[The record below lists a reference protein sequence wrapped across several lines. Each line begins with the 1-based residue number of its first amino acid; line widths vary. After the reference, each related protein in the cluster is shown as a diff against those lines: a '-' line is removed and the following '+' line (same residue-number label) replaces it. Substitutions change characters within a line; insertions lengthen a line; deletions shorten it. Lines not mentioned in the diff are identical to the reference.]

1 MRSVP
6 ALRASL
12 RRLAARALDF
22 LFTPRCVGCDREG
35 SYLCEPCLG
44 DVPRLQKPYR
54 PGGQPRSGDEAVI
67 ERPRA
72 LSMVYSPFA
81 LEGAIRQAVHDLKYR
96 GVRALARQLGAAMA
110 EHARTV
116 GIQADV
122 LVPVPLHRTRLR
134 ERGYNQAALLADEVG
149 RCLGLPVKAAVVS
162 RVRPGRPQ
170 AVSGGAAQRWEEVRD
185 AFQAQRP
192 PPGRRVLLID
202 DVCTTGATLDACAH
216 ALKAAGAEHVVGLTL
231 ARQQ

>member
-72 LSMVYSPFA
+72 LSMVYSTFA
-81 LEGAIRQAVHDLKYR
+81 MDGAIRQAVHDLKYR
-96 GVRALARQLGAAMA
+96 GVRALAQQLGAEMA

-134 ERGYNQAALLADEVG
+134 DRGDNPPAPPAAEAG
-149 RCLGLPVKAAVVS
+149 RRLVLPAYSSVVA
-162 RVRPGRPQ
+162 RGH
-170 AVSGGAAQRWEEVRD
+170 
-185 AFQAQRP
+185 
-192 PPGRRVLLID
+192 PGRR
-202 DVCTTGATLDACAH
+202 
-216 ALKAAGAEHVVGLTL
+216 GLHL
-231 ARQQ
+231 PA